1 MKKYFSYVPMWLCLL
16 VNILVGA
23 VLGGLLPIAFIYTFG
38 LFSPPSAEERAIG
51 IGAFAGMAVLVWL
64 ANFILY
70 KVCKS
75 KRSEQTVT
83 AKASAVRWVIVA
95 AVLIVLTLS
104 FFILPDLWIAFNSF
118 WF

>member
-1 MKKYFSYVPMWLCLL
+1 MKKYFAYVPMWLCLL
-16 VNILVGA
+16 VNIPVGI
-23 VLGGLLPIAFIYTFG
+23 VLGGLFPFALLNTFG
-38 LFSPPSAEERAIG
+38 FFGSPTAKERAIG
-51 IGAFAGMAVLVWL
+51 IGAFAGMAVLVCL

-75 KRSEQTVT
+75 KRRERAVT
-83 AKASAVRWVIVA
+83 AKASAVRWIIVA

-104 FFILPDLWIAFNSF
+104 FFILDDLWLVFNGF